1 MGNRAMTLESQVNL
15 LRSRGMT
22 IADEA
27 KAKEVLLDVG
37 YYRLGFYWFPFEK
50 SYPAKRN
57 RTHEFVPGSN
67 FDDAVKL
74 YYFDYKLRSILAF
87 YINRIEINFR
97 NYLTYTL
104 SNNYSDN
111 PQWFVDNTIVDEQF
125 TSTFDNTVYTSSFKL
140 NAVIKQH
147 HRTHPGDIYA
157 PAWKTIEYMTFGSV
171 INLYKAIKSQRL
183 KVTVANHYGI
193 RYIEVFENYLE
204 IVRELR
210 NYCAHGNV
218 LYDFVPFKYIRRG
231 PAEVRGARNFRNLNG
246 SIAVVLYMLKQVSIN
261 RYNEMADEIKALIR
275 HYSQSP
281 KVTAIIAEISG
292 LDASNIK

>member
-1 MGNRAMTLESQVNL
+1 
-15 LRSRGMT
+15 MT

-104 SNNYSDN
+104 S
-111 PQWFVDNTIVDEQF
+111 E
-125 TSTFDNTVYTSSFKL
+125 
-140 NAVIKQH
+140 
-147 HRTHPGDIYA
+147 
-157 PAWKTIEYMTFGSV
+157 
-171 INLYKAIKSQRL
+171 
-183 KVTVANHYGI
+183 
-193 RYIEVFENYLE
+193 
-204 IVRELR
+204 
-210 NYCAHGNV
+210 
-218 LYDFVPFKYIRRG
+218 
-231 PAEVRGARNFRNLNG
+231 
-246 SIAVVLYMLKQVSIN
+246 
-261 RYNEMADEIKALIR
+261 
-275 HYSQSP
+275 
-281 KVTAIIAEISG
+281 
-292 LDASNIK
+292 